1 MLGLKYADR
10 GCQFGGRKLCIYTS
24 IPRARQKGEDKRL
37 PGGIK
42 RAAAGCSVDNAHLR
56 GSVPSAQEKRRGVS
70 LAEQLK
76 VAIKEKGNI
85 ENGWQIP
92 LRREQGGDRTTV
104 PVSER
109 ADICRTREGL
119 LY

>member
-1 MLGLKYADR
+1 MTYSRWSLAEIRLVPPALRSKMWTLGLKYADR

-42 RAAAGCSVDNAHLR
+42 RAAAGSSVDNVHLR

-85 ENGWQIP
+85 ENGW
-92 LRREQGGDRTTV
+92 
-104 PVSER
+104 
-109 ADICRTREGL
+109 
-119 LY
+119 